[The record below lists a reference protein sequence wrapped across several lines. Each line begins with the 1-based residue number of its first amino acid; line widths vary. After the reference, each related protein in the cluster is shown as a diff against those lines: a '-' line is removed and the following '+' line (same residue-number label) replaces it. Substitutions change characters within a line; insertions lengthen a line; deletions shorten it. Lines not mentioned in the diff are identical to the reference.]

1 MRRLALPIL
10 TICGLALLTSCSG
23 GSGLAFGTSTTSP
36 TVVVLYAGSNGQ
48 TNDFE
53 IAPTGV
59 APLAVAAVGYTG
71 SGVSPNYVVDATF
84 TWAARYVNPLTDPQN
99 VATYTVGPAPGTFK
113 TCPAVPTF
121 QPPVPILIQ
130 GGTGAA
136 SSFAGYTVLPATTA
150 TSQVFLEA
158 VPGVTAPYCLVVD
171 ATSVNGH
178 VVGSHTVIV
187 SNSP

>member
-36 TVVVLYAGSNGQ
+36 TAVVLYAGTNGQ

-53 IAPTGV
+53 IAPGGV
-59 APLAVAAVGYTG
+59 APLSVSAVGYTG

-84 TWAARYVNPLTDPQN
+84 TWSARFVKPSDPPN
-99 VATYTVGPAPGTFK
+99 IATYQVGPGPNGFK
-113 TCPAVPTF
+113 SCPATPASTPAVP
-121 QPPVPILIQ
+121 VLAQ

-136 SSFAGYTVLPATTA
+136 SAYAGYTVLPATTA
-150 TSQVFLEA
+150 TTQVFLGA
-158 VPGVTAPYCLVVD
+158 VPGVAAPYCLVIN
-171 ATSVNGH
+171 ATSVNG
-178 VVGSHTVIV
+178 GISGGHTVIV
-187 SNSP
+187 SQSP